1 MKLGTITLDVPFF
14 QAALSGYSDQAM
26 RLLAM
31 EHGAPLVFSGLM
43 LDKSVLYPGVLRE
56 PLYAVSDR
64 EHPIGGQLLGNDPD
78 TMAKAAARLSEFG
91 YDLID
96 LNFACP
102 APKVTQ
108 KQRGGFLLTDPKRAI
123 EIIRRVRLTVKCPV
137 LVKLRIGY
145 DQNEESLENFWRICE
160 QAVAEGVDGLVIH
173 GRTVTQKYRSRADW
187 SFISRVKGA
196 FPQTTVV
203 GSGDVFL
210 AEDIVER
217 LTEYDIDGVLVARG
231 AIGNPWLFREARALI
246 AGRTKP
252 APPGLTEQGRLMI
265 RHFDLIRNHYPP
277 SKATLFFRKFC
288 VYYCRRHPQRKKAQ
302 MALVTAGN
310 AEDVRSAIE
319 QWYNL

>member
-43 LDKSVLYPGVLRE
+43 LDKSVLYPAALRK

-64 EHPIGGQLLGNDPD
+64 EHPIGGQLLGSDPD
-78 TMAKAAARLSEFG
+78 TMAKAAKRLSEFG

-123 EIIRRVRLTVKCPV
+123 EIIRRVRPAVKCPV

-145 DQNEESLENFWRICE
+145 DQSEESLGNFWRICE

-173 GRTVTQKYRSRADW
+173 GRTVDQKYRSRADW
-187 SFISRVKGA
+187 SFIAQVKRA

-203 GSGDVFL
+203 GSGDIFL
-210 AEDIVER
+210 AEDVVER
-217 LTEYDIDGVLVARG
+217 LTEYDVDGVLVARG
-231 AIGNPWLFREARALI
+231 AIGNPWFFREARALI
-246 AGRTKP
+246 AGQAKP
-252 APPGLTEQGRLMI
+252 PPPDLTEQGRLMM
-265 RHFDLIRNHYPP
+265 RHFDLILEHYPT
-277 SKATLFFRKFC
+277 SKATFFFRKFC
-288 VYYCRRHPQRKKAQ
+288 VYYCRRHPQRKKAR
-302 MALVTAGN
+302 MALITAGN
-310 AEDVRSAIE
+310 AKDVRSAIE
-319 QWYNL
+319 HWYNL

>member
-26 RLLAM
+26 RLLAV

-43 LDKSVLYPGVLRE
+43 LDKSVLYPKVLQK
-56 PLYAVSDR
+56 PLYVISDR

-78 TMAKAAARLSEFG
+78 TMAKAAGRLSEFG

-108 KQRGGFLLTDPKRAI
+108 KLRGGFLLTDPKRAI
-123 EIIRRVRLTVKCPV
+123 EIIRRVRPAVKCPL

-145 DQNEESLENFWRICE
+145 DQSEESLENFWRICE
-160 QAVAEGVDGLVIH
+160 QAVAEGIDGLVIH
-173 GRTVTQKYRSRADW
+173 GRTVEEKYRDRADW
-187 SFISRVKGA
+187 SLISRVKGA

-217 LTEYDIDGVLVARG
+217 LADYDIDGVLVARG

-252 APPGLTEQGRLMI
+252 APPSLTEQGLLMM
-265 RHFDLIRNHYPP
+265 RHFDLILNLYPS

-302 MALVTAGN
+302 MALITADN
-310 AEDVRSAIE
+310 AKDVHSAIG

>member
-43 LDKSVLYPGVLRE
+43 LDKSVLYPAVLRE

-64 EHPIGGQLLGNDPD
+64 EHPIGGQLLGSDPD
-78 TMAKAAARLSEFG
+78 TMAKAAKMLSESD

-123 EIIRRVRLTVKCPV
+123 EIIRRVRPAVRCPL

-145 DQNEESLENFWRICE
+145 DRSEESLENFWRICE
-160 QAVAEGVDGLVIH
+160 QAVVEGVDGLVIH
-173 GRTVTQKYRSRADW
+173 GRTVDQKYRSRADW
-187 SFISRVKGA
+187 SVISRVKSA
-196 FPQTTVV
+196 FPRTTVV
-203 GSGDVFL
+203 GSGDVFS
-210 AEDIVER
+210 AEDVVER
-217 LTEYDIDGVLVARG
+217 LTEYDVDAVLVARG
-231 AIGNPWLFREARALI
+231 AIGNPWFFREARALI
-246 AGRTKP
+246 TGRAKP
-252 APPGLTEQGRLMI
+252 PPPSLTEQGRLMM
-265 RHFDLIRNHYPP
+265 RHLDLILKQYPTT
-277 SKATLFFRKFC
+277 KATFFFRKFC

-302 MALVTAGN
+302 MALITAAN
-310 AEDVRSAIE
+310 VEDVRSAIE
-319 QWYNL
+319 HWYNL

>member
-78 TMAKAAARLSEFG
+78 TMAKAAGKLSEFG

-108 KQRGGFLLTDPKRAI
+108 KLRGGFLLTDPKRAI
-123 EIIRRVRLTVKCPV
+123 EIIRRVRPAVKCPV

-145 DQNEESLENFWRICE
+145 DQSEESLENFWRICE
-160 QAVAEGVDGLVIH
+160 H
-173 GRTVTQKYRSRADW
+173 SRPNCRSEV
-187 SFISRVKGA
+187 S
-196 FPQTTVV
+196 
-203 GSGDVFL
+203 
-210 AEDIVER
+210 
-217 LTEYDIDGVLVARG
+217 
-231 AIGNPWLFREARALI
+231 
-246 AGRTKP
+246 
-252 APPGLTEQGRLMI
+252 
-265 RHFDLIRNHYPP
+265 
-277 SKATLFFRKFC
+277 
-288 VYYCRRHPQRKKAQ
+288 
-302 MALVTAGN
+302 
-310 AEDVRSAIE
+310 
-319 QWYNL
+319 